1 MISNGGEIPH
11 RFSRRN
17 RGDVISQK
25 EIIFA
30 GGVSNEHQTLK

>member
-1 MISNGGEIPH
+1 VKFPIGFPDEIAAMLFH
-11 RFSRRN
+11 K
-17 RGDVISQK
+17 K

>member
-1 MISNGGEIPH
+1 MISNGVKFPIDFLDGIVAILFHKE
-11 RFSRRN
+11 
-17 RGDVISQK
+17 